1 MNRAMNEK
9 EKLLY
14 EFMDVAFTDE
24 SHRKARRKNAEFWR
38 HINALREQSSDK
50 IEVIQGIVKDPFVGK
65 YCTNA
70 EIQCDSLDTKK
81 AAEAILTTYYYR
93 VPLDV
98 EPSIGETCDLYT
110 RLPER

>member
-1 MNRAMNEK
+1 MSPTEKQEEKTQSSGLIFRYNRC
-9 EKLLY
+9 
-14 EFMDVAFTDE
+14 FQ
-24 SHRKARRKNAEFWR
+24 R
-38 HINALREQSSDK
+38 SDK